1 MKIIN
6 PSFGILPELEHPE
19 QQIEERGGICYAR
32 PPKEDLEESREFCK
46 KMFRKGH
53 ATVFEMDVLHIL
65 ITCNSDVMRQFL
77 MTERKYLEVTKR
89 DETLLITASVR
100 GWREYYSNN
109 PTCIVARAAINILAK
124 KYPVLFGDFDPADTF
139 HAKAVLLADSD
150 IEDKFYGKHKWAA
163 VKFTVN
169 RAVSHEIVR
178 HRPCGILQASQRYI
192 RYEDEVTFIKPM
204 FFDKYTGAYTTWE
217 TAMLTCES
225 AYQVILKNNSPQA
238 ARTVLPNSTAT
249 SLIVYANL
257 NEWAHIFKLR
267 TSSAAEPSMR
277 EIMVPCY
284 EEFKKRWPEVIK

>member
-1 MKIIN
+1 
-6 PSFGILPELEHPE
+6 
-19 QQIEERGGICYAR
+19 
-32 PPKEDLEESREFCK
+32 
-46 KMFRKGH
+46 
-53 ATVFEMDVLHIL
+53 
-65 ITCNSDVMRQFL
+65 MRQFL

-109 PTCIVARAAINILAK
+109 PACIVARAAINILAE

-139 HAKAVLLADSD
+139 HAQAVLLAD
-150 IEDKFYGKHKWAA
+150 IEDKFYGKHKWVAGK
-163 VKFTVN
+163 VTVN

-204 FFDKYTGAYTTWE
+204 FFDKDTVDYEIWKTAMSVCEGAYQI
-217 TAMLTCES
+217 MLE
-225 AYQVILKNNSPQA
+225 KNNTPQS

-257 NEWAHIFKLR
+257 NEWDHIFRLR

-284 EEFKKRWPEVIK
+284 EEFKKRCPEVIK